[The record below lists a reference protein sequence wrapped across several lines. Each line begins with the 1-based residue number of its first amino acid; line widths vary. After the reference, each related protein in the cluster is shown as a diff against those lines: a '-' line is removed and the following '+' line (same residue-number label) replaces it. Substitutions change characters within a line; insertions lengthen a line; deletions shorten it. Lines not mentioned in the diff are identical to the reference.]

1 MSTVVPPTTAG
12 AVRVDEVDG
21 GSSNVVVPPITTNE
35 AEVSNEIATPL
46 IVVCC
51 PGVIKLAAPLIAI
64 AVRDGSTPIGPMPG
78 IFVVRVSSGLE
89 MIVVAGRST
98 DSEGSVPAGG
108 TEVLDVPAGGTEALD
123 VSAGGTE
130 VLGADC
136 VGRTDV
142 AVGLPE
148 GVS

>member
-1 MSTVVPPTTAG
+1 MVVPPTTAG
-12 AVRVDEVDG
+12 AVRVVKTGD
-21 GSSNVVVPPITTNE
+21 GSSNVVVPPMTTNE
-35 AEVSNEIATPL
+35 AEVSNEIATSL
-46 IVVCC
+46 MVVCC
-51 PGVIKLAAPLIAI
+51 PGVIKLVAPLIVI
-64 AVRDGSTPIGPMPG
+64 AGRDGSTPIGPMPG
-78 IFVVRVSSGLE
+78 MIVVRISSGLE

-98 DSEGSVPAGG
+98 DTDGS
-108 TEVLDVPAGGTEALD
+108 ALG
-123 VSAGGTE
+123 GGTE

>member
-1 MSTVVPPTTAG
+1 MSTVVPPIIAG
-12 AVRVDEVDG
+12 VVRVAKVG
-21 GSSNVVVPPITTNE
+21 GRSSNVVVPPITTNE
-35 AEVSNEIATPL
+35 AEVSNEIATSL
-46 IVVCC
+46 MVVCC

-89 MIVVAGRST
+89 MIVVAGRRT

-108 TEVLDVPAGGTEALD
+108 TEVLDVPAGGTEVLD
-123 VSAGGTE
+123 VG
-130 VLGADC
+130 C

-142 AVGLPE
+142 AIGLRE